1 MSTPQLI
8 WDLGTAYD
16 LFISLVILQKPASFG
31 LRGAWTAGVRAR
43 ISPAEREI
51 VDESMSMFGPPL
63 AWIHSQPQPKNS
75 ITALWA
81 LDQTPPAE
89 RLVLLSLHPT
99 TPASM
104 TDLFRE
110 VSARGSWDKKD
121 LDAYRRI
128 CECELDKK
136 RKDDKL
142 ERELAW
148 WAHSAE
154 FGERYLG
161 ALRSYHQAFFAEE
174 EERIRPALENALARA
189 QELAEELPLPDLL
202 EKLSHGLRYDE
213 LPNVER
219 LVLVPSF
226 WSTPF
231 VFMDFHSEH
240 GNGIWLFGARP
251 ADASLIPGEVVPDAL
266 LRALKA
272 LSDPTRLRI
281 LHALAR
287 EPHSPAQL
295 ARHLRL
301 RAPTVTHHL
310 KSLRAAGL
318 VQMTVVGK
326 QKEPQRYAV
335 RSEAIASTCATMQSF
350 LSGD

>member
-1 MSTPQLI
+1 MTTPQLI

-16 LFISLVILQKPASFG
+16 LFVSLAILHKPTAFG

-51 VDESMSMFGPPL
+51 LDESMSMLFMLPFR
-63 AWIHSQPQPKNS
+63 WVHSLPQPKNS

-89 RLVLLSLHPT
+89 RLALLAFQPT
-99 TPASM
+99 TPAAM

-121 LDAYRRI
+121 IDAYRVV
-128 CECELDKK
+128 CECELDKE
-136 RKDDKL
+136 REDDKL

-148 WAHSAE
+148 WANSAE

-174 EERIRPALENALARA
+174 EKRIRPALEKALARA
-189 QELAEELPLPDLL
+189 QELAKELPLPDLL
-202 EKLSHGLRYDE
+202 EKLSHGLRYTE
-213 LPNVER
+213 LPKVAQ

-231 VFMDFHSEH
+231 VFMDFSGHSS
-240 GNGIWLFGARP
+240 GIWLFGARP
-251 ADASLIPGEVVPDAL
+251 ADASLIPGELVPAAL

-301 RAPTVTHHL
+301 RAPTVTHHM

-318 VQMTVVGK
+318 VQMTVGEH
-326 QKEPQRYAV
+326 KEPQRYAV
-335 RSEAIASTCATMQSF
+335 RSEAIATTCATLQNF